1 MTQFSSAW
9 CLFYLYLSIK
19 GVADESG
26 SVRLPETQR
35 PPPAH
40 SRQGVAS
47 RPQPRV
53 RRADDFPVP
62 SSPSLPSQRWRVA
75 LHLSQRRSPLVDPPP
90 RTAAR
95 LGCDI
100 LLACL
105 DQNRRPYRA
114 RAALLQ
120 SIYEP
125 CVQEF
130 LPVASF
136 CRRRYRLQSASGS
149 RSSSP
154 TQIKIIKKR
163 VENVRMCIGQGRCH
177 RASPTAHQCDQH
189 AFAFPMTW
197 LLTRLFK

>member
-1 MTQFSSAW
+1 VVPI
-9 CLFYLYLSIK
+9 LSISIYPSK
-19 GVADESG
+19 AWPTKAVRFACRKR
-26 SVRLPETQR
+26 SVPRRRTLAKAWLPGRNHACAARTIFPS
-35 PPPAH
+35 PPPLPFRPKGGASRFTFHNGGAH
-40 SRQGVAS
+40 SWI
-47 RPQPRV
+47 P
-53 RRADDFPVP
+53 FP
-62 SSPSLPSQRWRVA
+62 
-75 LHLSQRRSPLVDPPP
+75 
-90 RTAAR
+90 
-95 LGCDI
+95 
-100 LLACL
+100 CL

-177 RASPTAHQCDQH
+177 RASPAAHQCDQH
-189 AFAFPMTW
+189 AFAFLMTW